1 MGKAKI
7 RYGKGIYFIENA
19 EITYDRGSNL
29 LKDQSK
35 VQKEGFIS
43 WKRPQKSTAGDLH
56 RRKG

>member
-43 WKRPQKSTAGDLH
+43 WKRP
-56 RRKG
+56 